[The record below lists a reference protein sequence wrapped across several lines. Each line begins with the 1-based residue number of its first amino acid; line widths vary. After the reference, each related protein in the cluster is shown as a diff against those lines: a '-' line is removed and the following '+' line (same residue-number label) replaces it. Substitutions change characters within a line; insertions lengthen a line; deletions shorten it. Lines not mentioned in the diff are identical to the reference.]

1 MAKLTV
7 GNGLTEYIAQLQKVA
22 DVDAYLGKAVYEGA
36 SVVNDAV
43 ESALQAL
50 PVDDSYGNKSQ
61 KRNGLRTIEKEGLIK
76 SYGIAKMQKDNG
88 YWNVKLGFDGYNK
101 LGKANAMIARSV
113 ISGTSFMQKNDF
125 MSKAVRS
132 SKSAAEEAMKTKIDQ
147 EISNIIQ

>member
-125 MSKAVRS
+125 MIKAVRS

>member
-36 SVVNDAV
+36 AVVNKAV
-43 ESALQAL
+43 ESALQGL
-50 PVDDSYGNKSQ
+50 PVDDSSGNKAK
-61 KRNGLRTIEKEGLIK
+61 KRNGLRTIEKEGLVR
-76 SYGIAKMQKDNG
+76 SYGIARMQKENG

-125 MSKAVRS
+125 MGKATKS
-132 SKSAAEEAMKTKIDQ
+132 SKSAAEEAMRITIDK
-147 EISNIIQ
+147 EISNIVN

>member
-36 SVVNDAV
+36 SVVNKAV
-43 ESALQAL
+43 ESALSSL
-50 PVDDSYGNKSQ
+50 PVDDTYGSKSQ
-61 KRNGLRTIEKEGLIK
+61 KRNGLRTIEKEGLIR
-76 SYGIAKMQKDNG
+76 SYGIAHMQKENG

>member
-61 KRNGLRTIEKEGLIK
+61 KRNGLRSVEKEGLVR
-76 SYGIAKMQKDNG
+76 SYGIASMQKDNG

-125 MSKAVRS
+125 MGKAVRS
-132 SKSAAEEAMKTKIDQ
+132 SKSAAEAAMRIKIDT
-147 EISNIIQ
+147 EIANIMK

>member
-7 GNGLTEYIAQLQKVA
+7 GNGLTEYIAELQKVA

-36 SVVNDAV
+36 SVVNKAV

-125 MSKAVRS
+125 MSKAVRG
-132 SKSAAEEAMKTKIDQ
+132 SKAAAEEAMKAKIDQ

>member
-22 DVDAYLGKAVYEGA
+22 DVDTYLGKAVYEGA

>member
-132 SKSAAEEAMKTKIDQ
+132 SKSAAEEAMKAKIDQ